1 MAETQRVIAGRFT
14 NDGLPYVDAFV
25 TLLRLGVRGRVR
37 FLVDTGSDTTILHP
51 DAAAD
56 LGCPFDLLDNPAEFI
71 SAGGVLLYYTE
82 PAVLSF
88 DDGNGGAWEFEINI
102 SIAKPDPVTNELDSL
117 LGRDLLNQVR
127 MEYDFPRE
135 RLALHQD

>member
-1 MAETQRVIAGRFT
+1 MIVGRFT
-14 NDGLPYVDAFV
+14 DDGLPYIGGFV
-25 TLLRLGVRGRVR
+25 TLLRLGVTGRVR
-37 FLVDTGSDTTILHP
+37 FLVDTSILHP

-88 DDGNGGAWEFEINI
+88 NHVDGGTAEFAIDV
-102 SIAKPDPVTNELDSL
+102 SVAKPDPVTDSLDSL

-127 MEYDFPRE
+127 MEYDFPRNH
-135 RLALHQD
+135 LALQQE